1 MIWKREK
8 INRKTNEEKK
18 IQQRQNNRFRIA
30 HGFKWPARECC
41 VLYVM
46 VVICW
51 WWRWV
56 CGGREVVELVDKIKT
71 MVNRNDFTTQ
81 LVFQSLEWNPMR
93 ARRARL
99 QFFFFVLMLKL
110 KHNRPFNLFISCNCV
125 LISHLISF
133 QLNISYCICIYDSI
147 ADERWRKNHQSYTLF
162 ACFVLLF
169 CSRAFK
175 HSQIIFAACQWNN
188 QKKKEKRNT
197 RVIMFNSQINFKIIY
212 KIRQNRWR
220 KNDNNDD
227 DCK

>member
-1 MIWKREK
+1 MIWKHEIK

-147 ADERWRKNHQSYTLF
+147 ADERWKKTTNRIYIVCLLRSAILLSRIQTLTNYI
-162 ACFVLLF
+162 
-169 CSRAFK
+169 CSVPM
-175 HSQIIFAACQWNN
+175 
-188 QKKKEKRNT
+188 E
-197 RVIMFNSQINFKIIY
+197 
-212 KIRQNRWR
+212 
-220 KNDNNDD
+220 
-227 DCK
+227 